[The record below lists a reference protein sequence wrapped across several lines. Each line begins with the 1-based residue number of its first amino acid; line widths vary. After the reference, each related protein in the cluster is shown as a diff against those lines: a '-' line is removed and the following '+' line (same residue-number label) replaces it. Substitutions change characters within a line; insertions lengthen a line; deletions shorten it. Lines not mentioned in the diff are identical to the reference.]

1 MLSSNMIVQ
10 ERYRILRLLGQGGMG
25 TVYEALD
32 ERLSRTV
39 ALKEARVEGEE
50 LKRAFEREAKLLAN
64 LQHAALPRVMDHFGE
79 DDTRF
84 LVMEFIP
91 GDDLAKVLAQRGSPF
106 PVDDVLRWG
115 DHLLDAL
122 EYLHGHVPP
131 VLHRDIKPSN
141 LKLTA
146 KGQVILLDFGLAKG
160 AAGQMSLSENSLSV
174 AGYSPNYAPLEQI
187 QGERTSSQSDL
198 YSLAATL
205 YQLLT
210 NRKPADALK
219 RATAVIHG
227 EPDPLVHINELCPE
241 LPGNVAATLMQS
253 LSQQPARRP
262 ASAAAMRLA
271 LSNIHRG
278 SFPRATSQAS
288 LPLVP
293 PTSDDEATE
302 VRPSLRNDEAQPV
315 ESMEGAS
322 QTQVTLPETLT
333 RYAAAEDQPAGGY
346 QLPGVDLLN
355 APVKDVEQSDEGLR
369 NRARRLS
376 EMFSALRVHGKI
388 VYIKPGPVL
397 TTYEFQPD
405 PGIKY
410 TRVTGLADDI
420 CLALRAPYTK
430 IERVPHTSH
439 IGIQIPNERRETVY
453 LRQLIESISFR
464 ESASR
469 LTVAMGLT
477 TEGAY
482 YLADLNKLPHL
493 LIAGATGAGKS
504 VFINTLILS
513 ILFKARPD
521 EVKLIL
527 VDPKRVELG
536 LYRDIPHLATPVI
549 TDPKRASVA
558 LKWAV
563 AEMERRF
570 REMAAWGV
578 RNLEDFNAEV
588 LRRNAAVDYDPN
600 GEPWKPLPYIVIVI
614 DELAD
619 LMMAHPDEVEE
630 SLTILARKERA
641 VGIHLVLATQRPSA
655 EVITGPIKANFPAR
669 LSFHVASKA
678 DSRIILDTNGAE
690 DLLGSGDMLFLPP
703 RQEIVRLHG
712 AYVDEGEIGRVVAFI
727 KLQGGPLDD
736 RAAFL
741 TGEELPAPD
750 TLAERDEFYEDAL
763 RICVEMKRASTT
775 VLQRRLRIGYG
786 RAQAILDQF
795 EREVLIGQ
803 ADGARPRPLTGRAYE
818 VVAQWY
824 EVEKGMT
831 SRKADTPPLESG
843 SIEAQPKTGAE
854 RVAEFMKETEAGRS
868 VMPGTGNDSK
878 AHDSAHR
885 KTSQG
890 SKRKGSWWN
899 SLFGGDEG

>member
-1 MLSSNMIVQ
+1 MIMQ
-10 ERYRILRLLGQGGMG
+10 DRYRVLRLLGQGGMG
-25 TVYEALD
+25 MVYEALD

-79 DDTRF
+79 GDTRF

-91 GDDLAKVLAQRGSPF
+91 GEDLAKVLAQRGAPF
-106 PVDDVLRWG
+106 PVDNVLRWA

-141 LKLTA
+141 LKLTV

-160 AAGQMSLSENSLSV
+160 AAGQMSLPENSLSV
-174 AGYSPNYAPLEQI
+174 TGYSPNYAPLEQI
-187 QGERTSSQSDL
+187 QGERTSPQSDL

-205 YQLLT
+205 YQLLA

-227 EPDPLVHINELCPE
+227 EPDPLVHINELCLE
-241 LPGNVAATLMQS
+241 LPGHVAATLMQT

-262 ASAAAMRLA
+262 ASATAMRTA
-271 LSNIHRG
+271 LNNRRG
-278 SFPRATSQAS
+278 ASFPRVTSQAS
-288 LPLVP
+288 LPLIP
-293 PTSDDEATE
+293 PPRDDEATE
-302 VRPSLRNDEAQPV
+302 VRPSSRNDEPHPV
-315 ESMEGAS
+315 ESLNSAS
-322 QTQVTLPETLT
+322 HAQGMPSETLT
-333 RYAAAEDQPAGGY
+333 RYAAPGDQPAGGC
-346 QLPGVDLLN
+346 QLPRADLLN
-355 APVKDVEQSDEGLR
+355 APVHDAEQSDEGLR
-369 NRARRLS
+369 DRARRLS

-410 TRVTGLADDI
+410 SRVTGLADDI

-430 IERVPHTSH
+430 IERVPNTSH
-439 IGIQIPNERRETVY
+439 IGIQIPNERRENIY
-453 LRQLIESISFR
+453 LRGLIESRPFR

-482 YLADLNKLPHL
+482 YIADLNKLPHL

-536 LYRDIPHLATPVI
+536 LYRDIPHLVTSVI
-549 TDPKRASVA
+549 TEPKRAAIA

-570 REMAAWGV
+570 SEMAAWGV

-588 LRRNAAVDYDPN
+588 LRRNSAGDHDPN
-600 GEPWKPLPYIVIVI
+600 GEPWKPVPYIVIVI

-630 SLTILARKERA
+630 SLTNLARKERA
-641 VGIHLVLATQRPSA
+641 VGIHLVLATQRPST

-690 DLLGSGDMLFLPP
+690 DLLGSGDMLFFPP
-703 RQEIVRLHG
+703 RQGIVRLHG
-712 AYVDEGEIGRVVAFI
+712 AYVDEGEIGRVVAFV

-736 RAAFL
+736 RAAVL

-750 TLAERDEFYEDAL
+750 TVAEQDELYEDAL
-763 RICVEMKRASTT
+763 RICVEMKRASTS

-795 EREVLIGQ
+795 ERDGLIGQ
-803 ADGARPRPLTGRAYE
+803 ADGARPRPVIGRAYE
-818 VVAQWY
+818 VIAQWY
-824 EVEKGMT
+824 EVEKGLT
-831 SRKADTPPLESG
+831 SRKAYTPPLESS
-843 SIEAQPKTGAE
+843 SIKAQPRTGAE
-854 RVAEFMKETEAGRS
+854 RVAEFMKETEPSRS
-868 VMPGTGNDSK
+868 VVPGTGNDS
-878 AHDSAHR
+878 ATHDSA
-885 KTSQG
+885 KKNTSQG
-890 SKRKGSWWN
+890 NKRKGSWWN
-899 SLFGGDEG
+899 SIFSGDDG